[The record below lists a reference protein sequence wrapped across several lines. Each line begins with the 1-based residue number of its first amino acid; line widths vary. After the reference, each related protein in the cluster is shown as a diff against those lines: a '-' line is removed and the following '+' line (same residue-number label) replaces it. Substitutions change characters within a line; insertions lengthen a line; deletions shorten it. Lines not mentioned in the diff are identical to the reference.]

1 MRTLLLIFLTF
12 ALVPLQPVGGQDFH
26 GDRGTP
32 PPPLHLKV
40 LMIGNSYT
48 SQTNDMF
55 QQFVRSD
62 PNASMT
68 LSLATQASWGTAD
81 HYASRHLMVYDGQT
95 RSLIDKLRQEDW
107 DVVIVQEISTLPS
120 EAFLDIPGTRTLL
133 QSGWADLSALI
144 QAEAP
149 NALIRPYQTWP
160 RAWGNSYLQAFF
172 QDDPVQM
179 HLATMRAYDLLASA
193 IGGEII
199 PVGSAFTWSMVQAPA
214 LSLHS
219 GDGAHP
225 SPHRR
230 YLAGATLYAFVFD
243 RSPHQSGYSAG
254 GDPAAEAWLLQV
266 ADQIW
271 QVR

>member
-1 MRTLLLIFLTF
+1 MRSAFLIFLAV
-12 ALVPLQPVGGQDFH
+12 ALVSFQPVGGQDFG

-48 SQTNDMF
+48 AQTNDLF

-68 LSLATQASWGTAD
+68 ISLATQAGWGTAD
-81 HYASRHLMVYDGQT
+81 HYASRLLTVYDGQT
-95 RSLIDKLRQEDW
+95 QSLLDKLRQEDW
-107 DVVIVQEISTLPS
+107 DVVIVQEQSTLPS

-133 QSGWADLSALI
+133 QGGWADLSALI

-160 RAWGNSYLQAFF
+160 RAWGNSYLQAYF

-179 HLATMRAYDLLASA
+179 HLATMRVYGLIASV
-193 IGGEII
+193 IGGEVI

-214 LSLHS
+214 ISLHS
-219 GDGAHP
+219 GDGSHP
-225 SPHRR
+225 SSHGR
-230 YLAGATLYAFVFD
+230 YLAGATLYSFVFN
-243 RSPHQSGYSAG
+243 RSPYQSGYSAG
-254 GDPAAEAWLLQV
+254 GDPATEAWLLHV
-266 ADQIW
+266 ADHIW